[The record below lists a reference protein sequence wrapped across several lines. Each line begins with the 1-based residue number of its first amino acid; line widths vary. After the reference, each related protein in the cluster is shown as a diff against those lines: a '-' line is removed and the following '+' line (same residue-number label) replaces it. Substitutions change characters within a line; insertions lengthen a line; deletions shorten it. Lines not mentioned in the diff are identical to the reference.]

1 VTSRPPLSLNASW
14 GDIRKLSTV
23 FESGSCRFTISGRD
37 EALLE
42 QLSGMFAGAGESVG
56 EPVIDI
62 EIDPKYSIDQIGNAI
77 RQIVVSVIAQHAQHL
92 YVEGAAILNR
102 ANELILLVGTTRAGK
117 STLSAA
123 LALGLGWRILTE
135 DLVIFD
141 LSNKYILPLNFPIS
155 LRPGAK
161 ELIEA
166 AIGSRVDTKGKSDVW
181 MPIESKESRIKREGR
196 FDKVIL
202 LEAPNGKGIACFDL
216 IPEQALRL
224 ILPASNAIYSDH
236 GIDDLMEM
244 IKGARCVR
252 LTGGSVKE
260 RVDAIERT

>member
-1 VTSRPPLSLNASW
+1 
-14 GDIRKLSTV
+14 
-23 FESGSCRFTISGRD
+23 
-37 EALLE
+37 LLE
-42 QLSGMFAGAGESVG
+42 QLSGLFARAGESVG

-62 EIDPKYSIDQIGNAI
+62 EIDPKYSNDQIGSAV
-77 RQIVVSVIAQHAQHL
+77 RQIVVTVIAQHSKNL

-102 ANELILLVGTTRAGK
+102 ANELVLLVGTTRAGK

-123 LALGLGWRILTE
+123 LTLGLGWKILTE
-135 DLVIFD
+135 DLVILD

-166 AIGSRVDTKGKSDVW
+166 AIGLRVQTKGESDVW
-181 MPIESKESRIKREGR
+181 MPIEASCVKTEAR
-196 FDKVIL
+196 FDKVVL
-202 LEAPNGKGIACFDL
+202 LEAPNGKEIACFDL
-216 IPEQALRL
+216 APEQAVRL
-224 ILPASNAIYSDH
+224 ILPASNAIYSDQR
-236 GIDDLMEM
+236 IDDLMEM
-244 IKGARCVR
+244 IKGARCLR